1 MIYFDNA
8 ATSYPKPAEVI
19 KTVNSALNLYGA
31 NPGRSGHNMS
41 ISAANQVYL
50 CRESLN
56 RFFNGFG
63 EEFVSFFPNCT
74 YALNVAIKGI
84 IKKGEH
90 IIISSLE
97 HNSVLR
103 PVHKLKE
110 ENVADYSVF
119 KVCKT
124 KEETIENFRKSFK
137 SNTKLCVVTAVSNVF
152 GNILPLKEL
161 STIAH
166 EKDAYFFVD
175 GAQGAGVVE
184 LDMKKQGI
192 DCLCVPGHKG
202 LLGPMGTGALLHND
216 LDFSTII
223 EGGTGSASFDF
234 SQPQTYPERL
244 ESGTLNVPGLCG
256 LRKGVEIVEKTGVNR
271 IFAKE
276 KSVSEAI
283 FEGLKHIPSVTL
295 YQENYSTSDYAPLV
309 SFNIENLHSEQV
321 SAYLNEHGIAVR
333 GGFHCAPLA
342 HISNQTQS
350 QGAVRISP
358 SIFNGEKDIKILL
371 NLVRKI
377 AFYRN
382 I

>member
-8 ATSYPKPAEVI
+8 ATSFPKPPEVI
-19 KTVNSALNLYGA
+19 KTVNSAFNLYGA

-50 CRESLN
+50 CRDALD
-56 RFFNGFG
+56 RFFNGYG
-63 EEFVSFFPNCT
+63 AEFVSFFPNCT
-74 YALNVAIKGI
+74 YALNTAIKGI
-84 IKKGEH
+84 VKKGDH

-110 ENVADYSVF
+110 EDFADYSIF
-119 KVCKT
+119 KVGKT
-124 KEETIENFRKSFK
+124 HDETIENFKKAFDK
-137 SNTKLCVVTAVSNVF
+137 NTKLCIVTAVSNVF

-161 STIAH
+161 SEVAH
-166 EKDAYFFVD
+166 NNGAYFFVD
-175 GAQGAGVVE
+175 GAQGAGIIE

-202 LLGPMGTGALLHND
+202 LLGPMGTGALLHKN
-216 LDFSTII
+216 LGFSTII

-234 SQPQTYPERL
+234 SQPETYPERL
-244 ESGTLNVPGLCG
+244 ESGTLNVPCICG
-256 LRKGVEIVEKTGVNR
+256 LKKGIEIVEKTGVNR

-276 KSVSEAI
+276 KRLSEVI
-283 FEGLKHIPSVTL
+283 YNGLKGISNVRL
-295 YQENYSTSDYAPLV
+295 YQENYSSGPYAPLV
-309 SFNIENLHSEQV
+309 SFNIGDLHSEQV

-342 HISNQTQS
+342 HISKETQK

-358 SIFNGEKDIKILL
+358 SVFNQEKDIKNLL

-377 AFYRN
+377 AIYRN